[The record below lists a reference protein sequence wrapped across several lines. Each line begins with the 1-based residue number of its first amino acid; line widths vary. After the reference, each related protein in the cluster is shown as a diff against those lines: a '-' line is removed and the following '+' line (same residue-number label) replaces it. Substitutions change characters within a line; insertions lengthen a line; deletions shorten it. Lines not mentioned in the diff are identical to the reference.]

1 MAWVFLIDAAVLA
14 VLVIVSG
21 VVSFWVILGVN
32 GELGGVASVLEVAAA
47 ASRSHLAYTWVLKC
61 M

>member
-1 MAWVFLIDAAVLA
+1 M
-14 VLVIVSG
+14 VIVSG